1 VKTSSIIAALAIIL
15 AVAAVAV
22 LLNRL
27 DKLED
32 RVQRTESALATLD
45 PLRRVLAQAR
55 APADAYQPVQATGV
69 PNAPPESKDSTASW
83 CPAVE
88 DGGNEW
94 LLLSYPHV
102 IAAAAVEVHA
112 NYNPGAVVSVA
123 AVADDGT
130 ETEVWSGPAQP
141 EGARRITRLAFT
153 RPASVKRYKLTF
165 ATGAVPGWN
174 EIDAVALVAV
184 SGELHWA
191 VQATAS
197 SSWQASPVAR

>member
-1 VKTSSIIAALAIIL
+1 MKTSSIIAAFAIVL

-45 PLRRVLAQAR
+45 PLRRVLAQANP
-55 APADAYQPVQATGV
+55 PADAYQPIQATGA
-69 PNAPPESKDSTASW
+69 PNVPPETKDSSSSW
-83 CPAVE
+83 GPAVE

-94 LLLSYPHV
+94 LLLGYPHA

-123 AVADDGT
+123 AVADGGT

-141 EGARRITRLAFT
+141 AGARRITRLEFS
-153 RPASVKRYKLTF
+153 RPVSARKFKLTV

-174 EIDAVALVAV
+174 EIDAVALVAA

-191 VQATAS
+191 TQATAS
-197 SSWQASPVAR
+197 SSWQAPTAVR

>member
-1 VKTSSIIAALAIIL
+1 VKTSSIIAGIAFIL
-15 AVAAVAV
+15 AVAAVAI

-27 DKLED
+27 DRLED
-32 RVQRTESALATLD
+32 RVQRAETALATLD

-55 APADAYQPVQATGV
+55 PPVDAYRPVQATGA
-69 PNAPPESKDSTASW
+69 PNVPPESKDSASSW
-83 CPAVE
+83 CPGVE

-94 LLLSYPHV
+94 LLLGYPRA
-102 IAAAAVEVHA
+102 IAAEAVEVHA

-141 EGARRITRLAFT
+141 EGAQKITRLSFT
-153 RPASVKRYKLTF
+153 QPISVKRLKLTV

-174 EIDAVALVAV
+174 EIDAVALVTV
-184 SGELHWA
+184 TGERHWA
-191 VQATAS
+191 TQATAS
-197 SSWQASPVAR
+197 STWQAAPAAR

>member
-1 VKTSSIIAALAIIL
+1 MKTSSIIASLAIIL
-15 AVAAVAV
+15 ALAGIAV

-27 DKLED
+27 DRLED

-55 APADAYQPVQATGV
+55 APADAYQPVQATGA
-69 PNAPPESKDSTASW
+69 PNAPPESKDSSSSW

-94 LLLSYPHV
+94 LLLGYPQAIV
-102 IAAAAVEVHA
+102 AGAVEVHA

-130 ETEVWSGPAQP
+130 EIEIWSGPVQRVGAQK
-141 EGARRITRLAFT
+141 ITRLPFT
-153 RPASVKRYKLTF
+153 RPVSVKQLKLTV

-184 SGELHWA
+184 TGDLHWA
-191 VQATAS
+191 TQATAS
-197 SSWQASPVAR
+197 SSWQTAPAAR